1 MSFNENL
8 KSYIKAGYP
17 LIYVTALEPARAA
30 ASIETVSRSLNG
42 QGYPFHEWKITTGWD
57 GSGQGNDEM
66 EIFQTIDGLEESS
79 VCLLQN
85 YNAFIGENPEPSI
98 VQNFIDGATRWKG
111 ATPRTVIVVSSIY
124 KIAPELERFFMSLPY
139 EMPNVEQVTEVVNR
153 VADGWIEA
161 EMFSW
166 DSEGQKAKIIANAS
180 GMTEDE
186 IENALALSLVKTK
199 TLDPD
204 IVMTEKAKALE
215 GTGVLEYT
223 PFDGD
228 MSMVGGLENL
238 KDWLKRRKN
247 VIFDP
252 RAKEFGVANPKGLFL
267 LGPPGTGKSLTA
279 KCIAQE
285 FGLPLIKFD
294 MSKVFSKFVGSS
306 EERMRMV
313 FNQIESLAP
322 AVLWVDEIEKAMA
335 GASGGGDMDSGVSK
349 RVYGQMITWME
360 ERSKDK
366 LIYIVATA
374 NSIQGLPAPL
384 LRRFDEVFWADLPT
398 ESNRREILKIHL
410 TKRGKDMPIKKDVS
424 KITSLTQ
431 GFSGAE
437 IEKVVDA
444 SLVDAFADNPND
456 PVLEG
461 KHLIEAASSIIPQ
474 ARLNKEEIETSRMWS
489 IGRCKLAQQ
498 GDPVKLEGLEVD
510 RQSIIN
516 TRKIN
521 LN

>member
-1 MSFNENL
+1 MSFNDNL

-17 LIYVTALEPARAA
+17 LIYVTALEPVRAST
-30 ASIETVSRSLNG
+30 SIEAVSKSLNG

-57 GSGQGNDEM
+57 GTGQGNDEM
-66 EIFQTIDGLEESS
+66 EIFQTINTFEESS

-85 YNAFIGENPEPSI
+85 YTSFIGENPEPSI
-98 VQNFIDGATRWKG
+98 TQNFIDGATNWKG
-111 ATPRTVIVVSSIY
+111 ATPRTVIVVSPIY
-124 KIAPELERFFMSLPY
+124 KIAPELERFFVSLPY
-139 EMPNVEQVTEVVNR
+139 EMPSNDQVANVVNR
-153 VADGWIEA
+153 VTDVWIEA
-161 EMFSW
+161 EQFAW
-166 DSEGQKAKIIANAS
+166 DSEEQKAKVIANAS

-186 IENALALSLVKTK
+186 IENALALSLVKTR

-204 IVMTEKAKALE
+204 IIMTEKSKALE

-228 MSMVGGLENL
+228 MNMVGGLENL
-238 KDWLKRRKN
+238 KEWLQRRKN

-285 FGLPLIKFD
+285 FNLPLIKFD

-313 FNQIESLAP
+313 FSQIESLAP

-335 GASGGGDMDSGVSK
+335 GASGGGEMDSGVSK

-360 ERSKDK
+360 ERAKDK

-384 LRRFDEVFWADLPT
+384 LRRFDDVFWADLPT
-398 ESNRREILKIHL
+398 EENRKEILKIHMD
-410 TKRGKDMPIKKDVS
+410 KRGKEMPSQKDVA
-424 KITSLTQ
+424 KVATLTQ

-444 SLVDAFADNPND
+444 SLVDAFADNPNE
-456 PVLEG
+456 PVLSG
-461 KHLIEAASSIIPQ
+461 DHLIASASSIIPQ

-489 IGRCKLAQQ
+489 IGRCKLAQK
-498 GDPVKLEGLEVD
+498 GNPVQLDGLAVD
-510 RQSIIN
+510 RQAMIN